1 MAEDDLKF
9 ADTLSNVDAKI
20 KQSSMNKTI
29 YLVQVFGE
37 NQNEKKGHKTS
48 DYFYTTNINMT
59 SSVLLEFKGYS
70 ASQLK
75 TDIKTVTELNK
86 CVQENKLEE
95 ISIYVP
101 WHQVI
106 RITNTSFKR

>member
-75 TDIKTVTELNK
+75 KELNK